1 MAKFCPSCGREVAE
15 TEIFCANCGTSLNGG
30 VNPNN
35 TNMMNNM
42 NTVNTTTNN
51 VNKPGSGM
59 TIAGFVCS
67 LVSFL
72 CCGLL
77 SIVGLIL
84 SIIGLK
90 NIKSGKEDASKKWM
104 AIVGIVLSSI
114 GLLWFIIS
122 FFAGFFGVLTEYMYY

>member
-1 MAKFCPSCGREVAE
+1 MARFCTNCGKEVAE
-15 TEIFCANCGTSLNGG
+15 TEAFCANCGTSLNGG

-35 TNMMNNM
+35 TNMMNTM
-42 NTVNTTTNN
+42 NNTNN
-51 VNKPGSGM
+51 VNKTGSGM

-84 SIIGLK
+84 SIIGLR
-90 NIKSGKEDASKKWM
+90 NINSGKEDASKKWM

-122 FFAGFFGVLTEYMYY
+122 LLSGFLTALTEYTYY